1 MKTKEE
7 IDEFIDSIRIPSDK
21 EVEAAGLR
29 FDRRVRQMKQRR
41 RMIWGVSSAAAAVIL
56 FGIIFTLFRQSDR
69 PSSVPEMAEA
79 VKSGNSISVPTLIL
93 SDGNRVDLKSEKAEN
108 IQETN
113 IQITD
118 NHITYDTVPSEKEM
132 KYNSLVIPVGY
143 TYDVTLADGTRV
155 TLNAG
160 SRLRYPVEF
169 LEDQREVELFGEAF
183 FDVSK
188 SSKPFVVKA
197 AGSKIQVYGT
207 RFNVKTSLQKSVET
221 VLVEG
226 KIGFQASGQ
235 EEIKVVPGEQVT
247 YDMTSG
253 KIDVRQVDTSYA
265 TAWLDGVFKY
275 QDKKL
280 NLVLED
286 ISAWYGVD
294 FELRTDI
301 TVIEVT
307 MNLGKK
313 TPIDEVISFIELM
326 TNCEFIKEGGHYIV
340 KKQQ

>member
-1 MKTKEE
+1 MKTEKE
-7 IDEFIDSIRIPSDK
+7 INEFIDSIKIPSNE
-21 EVEAAGLR
+21 EVETAGLC
-29 FDRRVRQMKQRR
+29 FDRRLRR
-41 RMIWGVSSAAAAVIL
+41 MRLRGRMIWGVSSVAAAVIL
-56 FGIIFTLFRQSDR
+56 FGIIFTLLWQSDR
-69 PSSVPEMAEA
+69 SSLILGMVEIVKPS
-79 VKSGNSISVPTLIL
+79 NSIIVPTLIL
-93 SDGNRVDLKSEKAEN
+93 SDGNQVDLKSKKAEN
-108 IQETN
+108 IQEAN

-118 NHITYDTVPSEKEM
+118 NQIIYDTVPLVKKME
-132 KYNSLVIPVGY
+132 YNSLVIPAGY
-143 TYDVTLADGTRV
+143 TYNVTLADGTRI

-169 LEDQREVELFGEAF
+169 LEEQREVELFGEAF

-188 SSKPFVVKA
+188 SGKPFVVNVE
-197 AGSKIQVYGT
+197 GSKIRVYGT
-207 RFNVKTSLQKSVET
+207 RFNVKTSLQKNIET

-247 YDMTSG
+247 YNMMSR
-253 KIDVRQVDTSYA
+253 KVDVRQVDTSYA

-280 NLVLED
+280 DLVLED
-286 ISAWYGVD
+286 ISAWYGID
-294 FELRTDI
+294 FELRTDV

-307 MNLGKK
+307 MNLSKK

-326 TNCEFIKEGGHYIV
+326 TNCEFKKEGGHYIV
-340 KKQQ
+340 K

>member
-1 MKTKEE
+1 M
-7 IDEFIDSIRIPSDK
+7 
-21 EVEAAGLR
+21 
-29 FDRRVRQMKQRR
+29 
-41 RMIWGVSSAAAAVIL
+41 
-56 FGIIFTLFRQSDR
+56 
-69 PSSVPEMAEA
+69 
-79 VKSGNSISVPTLIL
+79 
-93 SDGNRVDLKSEKAEN
+93 KSEKAEN